1 MPYCQEY
8 IDITN
13 KDVEADFHIKME
25 SGQLMPGFH
34 NKFACDGFGFI
45 GMYKEEDGTLMLK
58 MKTDNE
64 EGFELV
70 PFHVVKNNLI
80 TSQ

>member
-8 IDITN
+8 VDITN
-13 KDVEADFHIKME
+13 ADVGVDFQIKLE

-34 NKFACDGFGFI
+34 NNFACEGFGFI

-58 MKTDNE
+58 MISDNE
-64 EGFELV
+64 DGFELV

-80 TSQ
+80 LAQ

>member
-8 IDITN
+8 VDITN
-13 KDVEADFHIKME
+13 KDVEVDFHIKIE

-34 NKFACDGFGFI
+34 NNFACEGFGFI

-58 MKTDNE
+58 MISDNE
-64 EGFELV
+64 DGFELV

-80 TSQ
+80 LDQ

>member
-1 MPYCQEY
+1 MPYSQEY
-8 IDITN
+8 VDITN
-13 KDVEADFHIKME
+13 KDVEVDFHIKIE

-34 NKFACDGFGFI
+34 NNFACEGFGFI

-58 MKTDNE
+58 MISDNE
-64 EGFELV
+64 DGFELV

-80 TSQ
+80 LAQ

>member
-8 IDITN
+8 VDITN
-13 KDVEADFHIKME
+13 ANVEVDFHVKLE

-34 NKFACDGFGFI
+34 SKYACEGFGFI

-70 PFHVVKNNLI
+70 PYHVVKNNLI
-80 TSQ
+80 LAQ